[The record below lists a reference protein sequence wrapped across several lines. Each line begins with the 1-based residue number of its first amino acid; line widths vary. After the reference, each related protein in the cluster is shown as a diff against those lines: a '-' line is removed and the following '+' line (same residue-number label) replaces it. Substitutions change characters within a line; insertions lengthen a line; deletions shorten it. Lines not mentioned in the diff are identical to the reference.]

1 MSAFG
6 KIPSGIATSVMTP
19 SSISVI
25 ANSALLE
32 RFKILQK
39 DVIKNE

>member
-1 MSAFG
+1 MTFG
-6 KIPSGIATSVMTP
+6 KIPSGITAAAMAL

-25 ANSALLE
+25 ANSTLLK
-32 RFKILQK
+32 RFKLPQK